1 MQRILITGANGFIG
15 SNLCRFFH
23 GLSYDVLGL
32 VRKTSDLRL
41 LDGLDVPLVRGDL
54 STPGG
59 FQLPRDLDFV
69 VHAAGL
75 VSDTMSRAAA
85 LRNIRDTTVNL
96 VDALER
102 TNPGLRRFIYIS
114 TALVLGHRSRNI
126 SPGNPGRA
134 ALGARPYAEAK
145 GRTEAFLLER
155 HRDCGF
161 PVVILRPGDVFGPY
175 DRTSSGRILDGIR
188 AGWPAIAGRGNRVMS
203 FCWVGNLAAACRLA
217 CEMRGK
223 DGAAYTVTNGQ
234 EITWRELMGF
244 FQMRLGRKQWIF
256 VPVILA
262 YAIAL
267 AMQAVHAIAPS
278 VEALLTW
285 YRVSKVGRDTTYD
298 ISTTMEDLGYRP
310 DQDIER
316 QLDTIMSWYLEEKRQ
331 LQMSRGRN
339 D

>member
-15 SNLCRFFH
+15 SNLCRFFR
-23 GLSYDVLGL
+23 GLAYEVVGL
-32 VRKTSDLRL
+32 VRATSDLRF
-41 LDGLDVPLVRGDL
+41 LDGLDIPLVRGDL
-54 STPGG
+54 SRPGG
-59 FQLPRDLDFV
+59 FTLPPDLDFV
-69 VHAAGL
+69 IHAASL
-75 VSDTMSRAAA
+75 VSDTVSRAAA
-85 LRNIRDTTVNL
+85 LQNIRDTTVNL
-96 VDALER
+96 VNELER

-114 TALVLGHRSRNI
+114 TALVLGHRSRDI
-126 SPGNPGRA
+126 SPRKPGRA

-145 GRTEAFLLER
+145 EKTEAFLQER
-155 HRDCGF
+155 HAHRGL
-161 PVVILRPGDVFGPY
+161 PVVILRPADVFGPY

-188 AGWPAIAGRGNRVMS
+188 AGWPAIAGRGNRIMS

-244 FQMRLGRKQWIF
+244 FQMRLGRKQRIF
-256 VPVILA
+256 VPVAVA
-262 YAIAL
+262 YALAL

-316 QLDTIMSWYLEEKRQ
+316 QLDAIMSWYLGEKKQ
-331 LQMSRGRN
+331 VEMSRGRN
-339 D
+339 N